1 MPIIKYSLH
10 VSVSKWP
17 FTKKSYKMLPVSLS
31 MHQTIGKNL
40 IKPLESGDCACM
52 RRKSKVVAMHNM
64 TAYGTV
70 EV

>member
-1 MPIIKYSLH
+1 
-10 VSVSKWP
+10 
-17 FTKKSYKMLPVSLS
+17 

-52 RRKSKVVAMHNM
+52 RRKSKVVAMHIM